1 MRDLEGGE
9 MVLMIVFRLK
19 CLKNVGRGDIVF
31 VSDFRGLV
39 SVYMR
44 TIACCTFMF
53 LPVRL
58 KFKAYKKYIYKFL

>member
-9 MVLMIVFRLK
+9 MVLMFVFRLK

-39 SVYMR
+39 SVYVYM
-44 TIACCTFMF
+44 I
-53 LPVRL
+53 LYV
-58 KFKAYKKYIYKFL
+58 